1 MCRVLQLCLLLLP
14 ALAWAQSSLAERI
27 REAARLEAVRLVSPS
42 ARLQLSGPDTRL
54 KLSPCAEELTA
65 TRTSGNAQ
73 AMTIAVRC
81 GSQWTVHV
89 PVRVEAEWL
98 VRRGES
104 ITLSSQVG
112 GIAVRVAAKALADG
126 ALGSRIPVQNL
137 HSKRV
142 LTATV
147 IRPGEVETGV

>member
-1 MCRVLQLCLLLLP
+1 MCRVLQLCLFLLP
-14 ALAWAQSSLAERI
+14 ALALAQTPLTERI
-27 REAARLEAVRLVSPS
+27 RDAARNEAAGLAPPGS
-42 ARLQLSGPDTRL
+42 RLQLSGPDSRL
-54 KLSPCAEELTA
+54 RLSPCTEALLA
-65 TRTSGNAQ
+65 ARTSGNAQ

-89 PVRVEAEWL
+89 PVRVEADWL
-98 VRRGES
+98 VRRGEI
-104 ITLSSQVG
+104 ITLSSLVG

-137 HSKRV
+137 SSKRV

-147 IRPGEVETGV
+147 LGAGEAGTGA